1 MLFWKEERKESNF
14 QGRCGGFL
22 LTLPPQHPSGEGASH
37 PPWSSPRNGL
47 WFQFCVPR
55 GNRGEGPALLLT
67 QPWGVVGAQCPSQRG
82 LCPKCHP
89 GPDSPRDGQDRGCW
103 MEETSRDKEQN
114 LLPPK
119 LAREALGT
127 LPSAPI
133 PVLSPCICSSPGCQA
148 GDTPWG
154 HSQAVTCC
162 HWD

>member
-22 LTLPPQHPSGEGASH
+22 LTLPPQHPLGEGASH

-55 GNRGEGPALLLT
+55 GNRGGSPALLLT

-103 MEETSRDKEQN
+103 MEETSRDKEQISPSKTCKGSFGDSS
-114 LLPPK
+114 LCSPSLFSPPASAHPRD
-119 LAREALGT
+119 ARLGT
-127 LPSAPI
+127 HP
-133 PVLSPCICSSPGCQA
+133 
-148 GDTPWG
+148 GDT
-154 HSQAVTCC
+154 ARL
-162 HWD
+162 